1 MRLWHLYPFGGT
13 PRARLLRGTPALRAQ
28 DDVFTSHIHADDLA
42 RACIAALWR
51 GKPQRIVNAN
61 DDTEMRMGEYFDFAA
76 ALYGLPKPVR
86 ISREE
91 ATAQLSPALMSF
103 MSESRRLVNTRMK
116 RELRVVLRYPTVAD
130 GLKA

>member
-1 MRLWHLYPFGGT
+1 M
-13 PRARLLRGTPALRAQ
+13 
-28 DDVFTSHIHADDLA
+28 FTSHIHADDLA